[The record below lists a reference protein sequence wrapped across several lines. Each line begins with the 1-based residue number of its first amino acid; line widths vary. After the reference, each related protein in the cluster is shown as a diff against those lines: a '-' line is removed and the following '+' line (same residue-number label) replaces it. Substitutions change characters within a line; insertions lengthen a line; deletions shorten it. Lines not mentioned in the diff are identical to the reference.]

1 MFRTSQS
8 AVSQAD
14 RDTSKGFLASFF
26 QGLFL
31 LLYFSIL
38 PVLTLIVVNWAV
50 YFFTQNNFYTD
61 SWMAPTLLLLSTFL
75 SGVLIRQKMEDESGG
90 LGLFTLALFA
100 LLLFGWLF
108 YQDIHTIGGLYSRFM
123 PRFLT
128 TDVDSYI
135 YALPAVGIFGMIA
148 YKQFTLKYYG

>member
-8 AVSQAD
+8 AVNQTD

-31 LLYFSIL
+31 LIYFSIL
-38 PVLTLIVVNWAV
+38 PMLTLIVVNWAV
-50 YFFTQNNFYTD
+50 YFFTQNNLYTD
-61 SWMAPTLLLLSTFL
+61 SWMAPTLLLLSTFI

-90 LGLFTLALFA
+90 LGLFTLGLIS
-100 LLLFGWLF
+100 LLLFGWLS